1 MREALAALD
10 LGALR
15 EEEMARI
22 RRIGD
27 HVHADF
33 KGHFFR

>member
-1 MREALAALD
+1 MQEALAALD
-10 LGALR
+10 LGPLK
-15 EEEMARI
+15 EEELARI